1 MSDLEETKRILDPSS
16 SLPEKIRVST
26 DNMIERYMED
36 LREAPLE
43 DLTARAFE
51 AMNQVIKVACVSKGL
66 KGTLIKELKTAACKT
81 SASLAIMASKSAR
94 RPAQEVVSES
104 FTLYITNSQIESNEE
119 YFSNNGRV
127 PYQLRNL
134 RRRSQERR
142 VALQLPQV
150 GRQTEIKIGPGC
162 LRQYL
167 FLGRRHQAKARKP
180 ALLLGQPSHG
190 LRWSEGRRG
199 RRRPSLLP

>member
-1 MSDLEETKRILDPSS
+1 MFVLFLYFCLSLIPSFPSFLPSCSCALRSCVGGRGAARTYSEAGPTRREFKESARPGSEQKEGCDEDVTLFSSLSREVENVKGKFTHALYNVQCHDGHTIRHDMILDPSS

-94 RPAQEVVSES
+94 RPAQRSC
-104 FTLYITNSQIESNEE
+104 F
-119 YFSNNGRV
+119 GRD
-127 PYQLRNL
+127 
-134 RRRSQERR
+134 S
-142 VALQLPQV
+142 
-150 GRQTEIKIGPGC
+150 
-162 LRQYL
+162 
-167 FLGRRHQAKARKP
+167 KP
-180 ALLLGQPSHG
+180 
-190 LRWSEGRRG
+190 
-199 RRRPSLLP
+199 